1 MIIVFS
7 SFLDKINDF
16 FKYSSCNYISRIIV
30 IMILILYNFNLDF
43 GKRKYEDTLC
53 IEIGDIVLRV
63 CVA

>member
-1 MIIVFS
+1 
-7 SFLDKINDF
+7 
-16 FKYSSCNYISRIIV
+16 
-30 IMILILYNFNLDF
+30 MILILYNFDLDF